1 MYKHILTAIDSSPR
15 GDRVLDAVEYLAGVT
30 GADVQVL
37 HAEERE
43 IFADQVVD
51 LETDEEARAIVD
63 RAVARLRGAGI
74 TAEGEVIHV
83 LREGVP
89 DNILA
94 RARELGS
101 DLIVL
106 GPRHH
111 GRLGALLG
119 ASVSHEVS
127 LHASVSLLLVV

>member
-15 GDRVLDAVEYLAGVT
+15 GDRVLDAVEYLAGIT

-37 HAEERE
+37 HAEERQV
-43 IFADQVVD
+43 IADQVVD
-51 LETDEEARAIVD
+51 LETDEEARAVVEQ
-63 RAVARLRGAGI
+63 AVARLRGAGI
-74 TAEGEVIHV
+74 TADGEVIHV
-83 LREGVP
+83 LHEAVP
-89 DNILA
+89 DNILT
-94 RARELGS
+94 RARELDS

>member
-15 GDRVLDAVEYLAGVT
+15 ASLVLDAVEYLAGVT

-37 HAEERE
+37 HAEERDV
-43 IFADQVVD
+43 FADQVVD
-51 LETDEEARAIVD
+51 LESDEEAAAIVNS
-63 RAVARLRGAGI
+63 AVARLRAAGV
-74 TAEGEVIHV
+74 TTEGEVIQI

-89 DNILA
+89 NHILK
-94 RARELGS
+94 RAGELGS